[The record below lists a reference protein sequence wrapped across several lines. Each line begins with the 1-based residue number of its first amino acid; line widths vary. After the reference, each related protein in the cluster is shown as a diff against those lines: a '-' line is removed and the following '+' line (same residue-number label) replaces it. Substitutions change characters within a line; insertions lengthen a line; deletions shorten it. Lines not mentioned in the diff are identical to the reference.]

1 MDLLDSDSETASST
15 EGSQPSGSDN
25 EEESRT
31 NAPVGRRRDLVDQM
45 GTCIG
50 DDVSWKG
57 TKCTR
62 FCALQ
67 AGTSGGEAFMG
78 SLLGG
83 GAI

>member
-15 EGSQPSGSDN
+15 EGSQTSGSDN
-25 EEESRT
+25 EEESRA

-45 GTCIG
+45 GACIG

-67 AGTSGGEAFMG
+67 AGTSVLSIG
-78 SLLGG
+78 SY
-83 GAI
+83 AE